1 MKGFSR
7 ARFGF
12 HPEGAAESRHFEGRK
27 NSSSSR
33 VFARFQR
40 IPDGFK
46 RALNRTVGTN
56 TLEGFSLKEMF
67 SQTFR
72 RRTAAEVEDY
82 LIVGTSR
89 TTPELTEVQSGWPK
103 PWLFARF
110 LVFFGLIYLGFT
122 LGYLK
127 YHNEA
132 LIPGLILIGTFAVPL
147 TTLTLFFEL
156 NSPRNVSVYRLAILV
171 SLGGLVSL
179 LLSLVGYDISGLS
192 WLGSCSAGIIEELA
206 KLAALIL
213 IVRGRRYPFIL
224 NGMVLGAA
232 VGAGFGAFE
241 SAGVA
246 LHTLARS
253 GAPPMISNIMLRG
266 LFAPLMHVAWT
277 AMVGAALWRAKE
289 DGAVTLRTL
298 GEAQFCKVFLL
309 AVLLH
314 MLWNV
319 PCPEPPFRP
328 KELLLGVSA
337 WFVIWRLVQQG
348 LNQVREHQRLLNPNT
363 SGSAHNR
370 TSVHLR

>member
-1 MKGFSR
+1 M
-7 ARFGF
+7 
-12 HPEGAAESRHFEGRK
+12 
-27 NSSSSR
+27 
-33 VFARFQR
+33 
-40 IPDGFK
+40 
-46 RALNRTVGTN
+46 
-56 TLEGFSLKEMF
+56 
-67 SQTFR
+67 
-72 RRTAAEVEDY
+72 
-82 LIVGTSR
+82 
-89 TTPELTEVQSGWPK
+89 
-103 PWLFARF
+103 
-110 LVFFGLIYLGFT
+110 FFGLIYLGFT

-156 NSPRNVSVYRLAILV
+156 NSPRNVSGYRLVILV

-179 LLSLVGYDISGLS
+179 LLCLVGYDISGLS

-206 KLAALIL
+206 KLSALVL

-253 GAPPMISNIMLRG
+253 GAPPMMSNIMLRG

-277 AMVGAALWRAKE
+277 SMVGAALWRAKK
-289 DGAVTLRTL
+289 DGAVTPATL
-298 GEAQFCKVFLL
+298 CEPQFCKVLLL

-328 KELLLGVSA
+328 KEFLLGVSA
-337 WFVIWRLVQQG
+337 WFVIWGLVQQG
-348 LNQVREHQRLLNPNT
+348 LNQVREQQ
-363 SGSAHNR
+363 GSIK
-370 TSVHLR
+370 